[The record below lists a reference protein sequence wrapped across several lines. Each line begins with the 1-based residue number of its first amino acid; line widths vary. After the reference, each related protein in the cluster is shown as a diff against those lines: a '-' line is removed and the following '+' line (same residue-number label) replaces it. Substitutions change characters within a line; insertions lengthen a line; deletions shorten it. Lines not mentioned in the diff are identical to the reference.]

1 MESRLAPIQT
11 EGSQAPSGELLLG
24 EERGG
29 EWVLGG
35 VGARR
40 LAHEYGTP
48 LYVMDESRLRA
59 NCRTYVAALRE
70 AYPHSQAIFASK
82 ALCCMATCRLAYD
95 EGLGVD
101 VVSAGEIHTAL
112 RAGVPADALMLHGS
126 NKTRDE
132 LELAIKVG
140 VGRIVA
146 DSFSD
151 LEMLSELTRSSPK
164 PVDILLRLTPGI
176 EPHTH
181 KAIITGGVDSKF
193 GFGIPDGAAREAIRR
208 ALETP
213 RVRLRGLHCHVG
225 SQVMDLEPFTL
236 AAHAMMEVAIWMARD
251 LRTTVEDLDL
261 GGGLGI
267 RYLPADSPPAI
278 QEYVSTVADVVR
290 SDAERAQIPLPRLLL
305 EPGRSIV
312 GDAGATLYRV
322 GAIKS
327 IPGIRTYVS
336 VDGGMYENPRPAL
349 YAARYEAVLAERL
362 KEPRTHRVTIA
373 GRCCESGDV
382 LIWEGALPEPRSEDL
397 LVIFSTGAY
406 NYSMASNYNRYP
418 RPPVVFVRNGSARVV
433 VERETIEDLLA
444 KDVPPA

>member
-1 MESRLAPIQT
+1 VESRLAPPQT
-11 EGSQAPSGELLLG
+11 GGRQGPAEGLLLG
-24 EERGG
+24 EERDGQ
-29 EWVLGG
+29 WVVGG
-35 VGARR
+35 VGARQ
-40 LAHEYGTP
+40 LAREYGTP

-59 NCRTYVAALRE
+59 NCRTYVAALQE
-70 AYPHSQAIFASK
+70 AYPRSQAIFASK

-126 NKTRDE
+126 NKTE
-132 LELAIKVG
+132 EELALAIEVG
-140 VGRIVA
+140 IGRIVA
-146 DSFSD
+146 DSFADLEILSD
-151 LEMLSELTRSSPK
+151 LTRESAK
-164 PVDILLRLTPGI
+164 PVDVLLRLTPGI

-193 GFGIPDGAAREAIRR
+193 GFGIPDGAAREAVHRT
-208 ALETP
+208 LEIP
-213 RVRLRGLHCHVG
+213 GVRLRGLHCHIG

-236 AAHAMMEVAIWMARD
+236 AAHAMMEVAAWMARD

-267 RYLPADSPPAI
+267 RYLPTDSPPAI
-278 QEYVSTVADVVR
+278 HEYVSTVAHVVKR
-290 SDAERAQIPLPRLLL
+290 EAERTQISLPRLLL

-349 YAARYEAVLAERL
+349 YAARYEAALAGRL
-362 KEPRTHRVTIA
+362 NEPRTHRVTIA

-382 LIWEGALPEPRSEDL
+382 LIWETTLPEPRSGDL
-397 LVIFSTGAY
+397 LVILSTGAY

-418 RPPVVFVRNGSARVV
+418 RPPVVFVRNGAARVV
-433 VERETIEDLLA
+433 VERETVEDLLS

>member
-1 MESRLAPIQT
+1 VESRVAARET
-11 EGSQAPSGELLLG
+11 GGREGPADGLLLG
-24 EERGG
+24 EERDG
-29 EWVLGG
+29 EWVVGG
-35 VGARR
+35 VGARQLVR
-40 LAHEYGTP
+40 EYGTP
-48 LYVMDESRLRA
+48 LYVMDEARLRA

-126 NKTRDE
+126 NKTQE
-132 LELAIKVG
+132 EFALAIEVG

-146 DSFSD
+146 DSFCD
-151 LEMLSELTRSSPK
+151 LEMLNDLTRDNRR
-164 PVDILLRLTPGI
+164 PVDVLLRLTPGI

-208 ALETP
+208 TLDIP
-213 RVRLRGLHCHVG
+213 GVRLRGLHCHIG
-225 SQVMDLEPFTL
+225 SQVMELEPFTL
-236 AAHAMMEVAIWMARD
+236 AAHAMMEVAAWMARD
-251 LRTTVEDLDL
+251 LHTPVEDLDL

-267 RYLPADSPPAI
+267 RYLPTDSPPTI
-278 QEYVSTVADVVR
+278 HDYVSAVAGVVR
-290 SDAERAQIPLPRLLL
+290 DDAQGAQIPMPRLLL

-322 GAIKS
+322 GAIKP
-327 IPGIRTYVS
+327 IAGIRTYVS

-349 YAARYEAVLAERL
+349 YAARYEAALAERL
-362 KEPRTHRVTIA
+362 NEPRTHRVTIA

-382 LIWEGALPEPRSEDL
+382 LIWETSLPEPRPGDL
-397 LVIFSTGAY
+397 LVIHSTGAY
-406 NYSMASNYNRYP
+406 SYSMASNYNRYP
-418 RPPVVFVRNGSARVV
+418 RPPVVFVRDGKAHVV
-433 VERETIEDLLA
+433 VERETVEDLLA

>member
-1 MESRLAPIQT
+1 VESRLAPPQT
-11 EGSQAPSGELLLG
+11 GGRQGPAGELLLG
-24 EERGG
+24 EERDG

-35 VGARR
+35 VDAHR

-59 NCRTYVAALRE
+59 NCRAYVAALRE

-82 ALCCMATCRLAYD
+82 ALCCMATCRVAYD

-132 LELAIKVG
+132 LELAITVG

-146 DSFSD
+146 DTFSD
-151 LEMLSELTRSSPK
+151 LEMLSELAHSSPR

-193 GFGIPDGAAREAIRR
+193 GFGIPDGTAREAIRR
-208 ALETP
+208 ALEIP

-236 AAHAMMEVAIWMARD
+236 AAHAMMDVAIWMARD
-251 LRTTVEDLDL
+251 LQTTVEDLDL

-267 RYLPADSPPAI
+267 RYLPTDSPPAI
-278 QEYVSTVADVVR
+278 HEYVSTVAGVVR
-290 SDAERAQIPLPRLLL
+290 DEAERARIPLPRLLL

-362 KEPRTHRVTIA
+362 TEPRTHRVTIA

-382 LIWEGALPEPRSEDL
+382 LIWEGTLPEPRSGDL

-433 VERETIEDLLA
+433 VEGETIEDLLA